1 MLVIDMSQARRVD
14 FVTAGLMFNVLSKL
28 QRSGTTIQIR
38 GANELINALFL
49 AMGIG
54 RIARIVPRR

>member
-1 MLVIDMSQARRVD
+1 LK
-14 FVTAGLMFNVLSKL
+14 GLGEDS
-28 QRSGTTIQIR
+28 IQIR

-54 RIARIVPRR
+54 RIARIIPRR